1 MSLLILC
8 VNENLLAVKPLC
20 ATISKCMRTLEFN
33 FHTITNQVA
42 IDALVYALSIELLTA
57 NGIDC
62 VQPQANRLE
71 FDTDAQCTFA
81 QLALSDNS
89 RYSVVRL

>member
-1 MSLLILC
+1 MC
-8 VNENLLAVKPLC
+8 VNENLLAVQSLC
-20 ATISKCMRTLEFN
+20 ATISKCMYTLEFN
-33 FHTITNQVA
+33 FHTITNEVA

-62 VQPQANRLE
+62 TQPQANRLE
-71 FDTDAQCTFA
+71 FDTAAQCTFA

>member
-1 MSLLILC
+1 MY
-8 VNENLLAVKPLC
+8 
-20 ATISKCMRTLEFN
+20 TLEFN
-33 FHTITNQVA
+33 FHTITNEVA

-57 NGIDC
+57 NGVDC
-62 VQPQANRLE
+62 AQPQANRLE